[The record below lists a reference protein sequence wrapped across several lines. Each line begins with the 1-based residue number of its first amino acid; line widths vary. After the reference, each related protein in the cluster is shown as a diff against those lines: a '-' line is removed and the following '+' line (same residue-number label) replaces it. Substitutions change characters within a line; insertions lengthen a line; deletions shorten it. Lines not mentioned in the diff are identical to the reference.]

1 MPLVAVLIG
10 STTDEP
16 FIKPALETLDQLKI
30 TYEFSVISAHRNPD
44 KLREYVLSLDDKGV
58 EVIIAAAGAAAH
70 LPGAVASWNRS
81 STPVIG
87 IPLPTSELKGTD
99 SLYSIVQM
107 PSGVPVACVGIGTP
121 GAKNAALLAAQILSI
136 KHNNIKKA
144 FMEYKKNQN
153 TDNKA
158 K

>member
-10 STTDEP
+10 STTDESY
-16 FIKPALETLDQLKI
+16 IKPALETLDRLKI

-44 KLREYVLSLDDKGV
+44 RLKEYVMSLDDKGI

-70 LPGAVASWNRS
+70 LPGAVASWNSS

-87 IPLPTSELKGTD
+87 VPLPTSELKGID

-107 PSGVPVACVGIGTP
+107 PAGVPVACVGIGTS
-121 GAKNAALLAAQILSI
+121 GAKNAALLAAQILSL
-136 KHNNIKKA
+136 KHSEIKKA
-144 FMEYKKNQN
+144 FLEYKKNQN
-153 TDNKA
+153 TDNKG